1 MPSFPY
7 HSLLLKVALLAM
19 VANSGILL
27 GVLQLGVW
35 ANMFNEYYGQ
45 TQSVSLSSKWTLD
58 SNNRCLGCE
67 LVSELDS
74 VTRETLRDNLSFA
87 FDTKLLNETVS
98 PITIQ
103 RPIFLGRL
111 YFQKNEFSVLLT
123 DLDTPPP
130 KV

>member
-1 MPSFPY
+1 
-7 HSLLLKVALLAM
+7 M

-45 TQSVSLSSKWTLD
+45 TQSVSLSSKSALD

-74 VTRETLRDNLSFA
+74 GTRETLRDNLSFA
-87 FDTKLLNETVS
+87 FDTKLLNESVS

>member
-35 ANMFNEYYGQ
+35 ANMFNEYYVQ

-74 VTRETLRDNLSFA
+74 GTRETLRDNHSFA
-87 FDTKLLNETVS
+87 FDTKLLNESVS